1 MRKKDFN
8 NTYASKPETF
18 SENMN
23 ESTGTYTKSSP
34 LGGIKTENKDF
45 VQINIKYQSELAELA
60 LTDCVARA
68 IFDLFITRMENN
80 NTYITSTTKLA
91 EAVNK
96 SQRTI
101 KRSIATLKERN
112 FIVTYLKIKENYGA
126 VYFINPQ
133 IACKCS
139 AGQKQFLID
148 KYLTLV
154 NDKTYKASENNIN
167 IKALVDKDRLVLKS
181 DEKRQLDILNR
192 PDNVK
197 VHGLVQLANLFND
210 MSQQEIL
217 DVIQLLNKKIPVTDE
232 ELEKTEEDIDRREK
246 AIALMNRQKE
256 LIETEAYTAL
266 ALQSTKNKFEN
277 KTIQSDKGIEKGQ
290 YIRFKKAGKVYKV
303 VTDGLEEV
311 TGYISADIR
320 YSVIEVDDEQYKNV
334 RISQPEKLQQNNIN
348 CQQSPTIV
356 CIGGKWGKITTDGF
370 EEVTDYIQP
379 DVGDPFGML
388 DGSNDYTDDYK
399 QSEIIS
405 MANYKKEYE
414 TEADRIIKDL
424 MYRSVLD
431 KLEKQGIE
439 IQTDDWNK
447 EDSVYW
453 TQRINTMLDDDLEK
467 EDEKEQY
474 IYVVDKWYKGT
485 KTGLIEAPNYMPQ
498 GA

>member
-1 MRKKDFN
+1 M
-8 NTYASKPETF
+8 
-18 SENMN
+18 
-23 ESTGTYTKSSP
+23 
-34 LGGIKTENKDF
+34 
-45 VQINIKYQSELAELA
+45 
-60 LTDCVARA
+60 
-68 IFDLFITRMENN
+68 
-80 NTYITSTTKLA
+80 
-91 EAVNK
+91 
-96 SQRTI
+96 
-101 KRSIATLKERN
+101 
-112 FIVTYLKIKENYGA
+112 
-126 VYFINPQ
+126 
-133 IACKCS
+133 
-139 AGQKQFLID
+139 
-148 KYLTLV
+148 
-154 NDKTYKASENNIN
+154 
-167 IKALVDKDRLVLKS
+167 
-181 DEKRQLDILNR
+181 
-192 PDNVK
+192 
-197 VHGLVQLANLFND
+197 
-210 MSQQEIL
+210 
-217 DVIQLLNKKIPVTDE
+217 
-232 ELEKTEEDIDRREK
+232 
-246 AIALMNRQKE
+246 
-256 LIETEAYTAL
+256 
-266 ALQSTKNKFEN
+266 
-277 KTIQSDKGIEKGQ
+277 
-290 YIRFKKAGKVYKV
+290 
-303 VTDGLEEV
+303 
-311 TGYISADIR
+311 
-320 YSVIEVDDEQYKNV
+320 
-334 RISQPEKLQQNNIN
+334 
-348 CQQSPTIV
+348 